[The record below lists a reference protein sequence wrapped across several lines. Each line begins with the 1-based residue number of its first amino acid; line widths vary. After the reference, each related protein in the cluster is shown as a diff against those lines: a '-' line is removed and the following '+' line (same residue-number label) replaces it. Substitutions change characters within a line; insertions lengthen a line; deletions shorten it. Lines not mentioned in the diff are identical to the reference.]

1 MLECKSPCSFIKH
14 KNLLELIDTC
24 WNVNTVDA
32 LSSDVTCTELIDTCW
47 NVNVSSAWIA
57 LIIPGELIDT
67 CWNVN

>member
-1 MLECKSPCSFIKH
+1 MYNATMEII
-14 KNLLELIDTC
+14 NQY
-24 WNVNTVDA
+24 
-32 LSSDVTCTELIDTCW
+32 ELIDTCW